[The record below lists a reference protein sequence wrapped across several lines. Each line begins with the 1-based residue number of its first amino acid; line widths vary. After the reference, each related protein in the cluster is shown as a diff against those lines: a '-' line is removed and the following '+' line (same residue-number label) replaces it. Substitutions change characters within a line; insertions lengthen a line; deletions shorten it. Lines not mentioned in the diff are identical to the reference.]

1 MKRNVESWWKSALSR
16 IDDPKV
22 SPVILNDEYPAKY
35 WKIRWQWMKS
45 VQERWNRAMQ
55 RDYNGGW
62 RRRKSQRPKMA
73 GGPLWAGLM
82 MMAVKERERERERET
97 RHHLFRLPNWGP
109 SFPVCRETAPA
120 PSDGADIG
128 DAARGVLYRESL
140 GVSLRATKQRGPV
153 AAINT
158 RPERKKEE
166 RKWDKRTGGAWA
178 MASFSLR
185 NLSTAADDNESDST
199 NRPNQR
205 RPLSS
210 TMAVSRSVSVCV
222 CVCPPPVSILN

>member
-1 MKRNVESWWKSALSR
+1 MKISIVPDRRSKGEPGHPQRRVPGQILKNPMAMNEISARKVKSSDATGLQWRVAPSEIPTTENGWWASMSGT
-16 IDDPKV
+16 DD
-22 SPVILNDEYPAKY
+22 D
-35 WKIRWQWMKS
+35 
-45 VQERWNRAMQ
+45 
-55 RDYNGGW
+55 GG
-62 RRRKSQRPKMA
+62 Q
-73 GGPLWAGLM
+73 
-82 MMAVKERERERERET
+82 RERERERET